1 MTLGFNFSIGEI
13 NWLAVVVA
21 ATATFMLGGVWYTA
35 LFGKLWQRLNG
46 YTDEQ
51 LRRMKE
57 RRPPS
62 VFFGI
67 MIASYLV
74 IAAFFGVLVTSF
86 NVAGAADGAIMG
98 ALIWFIVAAVGATGQ
113 AASDKP
119 MKAFAI
125 DASYQL
131 VYMIMN
137 GAIIAG
143 WR

>member
-1 MTLGFNFSIGEI
+1 
-13 NWLAVVVA
+13 
-21 ATATFMLGGVWYTA
+21 
-35 LFGKLWQRLNG
+35 
-46 YTDEQ
+46 
-51 LRRMKE
+51 MKE